1 MFLLLFLFCRDVYDR
16 PREDARSG
24 AESKS
29 SGFDNLKKRV
39 GSYFASNVI
48 VLSLVGYSYDL
59 FVYRLLLYRTGE

>member
-1 MFLLLFLFCRDVYDR
+1 MFILLFLFCR
-16 PREDARSG
+16 DARSG

-48 VLSLVGYSYDL
+48 VLSLLGYSYDL
-59 FVYRLLLYRTGE
+59 FVYRLLCRTGE